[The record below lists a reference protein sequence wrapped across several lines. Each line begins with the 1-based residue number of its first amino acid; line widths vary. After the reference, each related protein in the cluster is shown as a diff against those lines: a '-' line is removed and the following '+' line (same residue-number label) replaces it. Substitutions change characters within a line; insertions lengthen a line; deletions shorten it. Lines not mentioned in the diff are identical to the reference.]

1 MTQTADKSVSNAVTP
16 RVWMVRGGA
25 QGQDEAVV
33 LESGMA
39 IIGFN
44 DIPDLTDALDRAA
57 VLERI
62 QQANPASHDN
72 RNRNRARQLYAF
84 LLSMRDGD
92 IVALPLKT
100 RPGRIALGRVTGPYR
115 YQLIHGAMRHTRPV
129 EWTRPGVPRSDFEQD
144 LLYSLGAFLTV
155 CRIQRNGAERRI
167 AKMMTGGRDPGD
179 ETPKQSPVTTEVD
192 AGFEPDAGT
201 VLDIAQIARDQ
212 ILDHIRSRFPGH
224 EFARLVDAVLQAEGY
239 FTWLSPPGP
248 DGGVDILAGRGSL
261 GLEGQK
267 LCVQVKATANAAD
280 VTILRALIGTMQ
292 TLKADQGLLV
302 SWGGFTS
309 AAEREARQSFFTV
322 RLWRAD
328 DFVNAIFR
336 NYERLPEQIANEI
349 PLERVWM
356 LVRGDGEL

>member
-1 MTQTADKSVSNAVTP
+1 MTQWTKQSANDASTP
-16 RVWMVRGGA
+16 RVWLVRGGR
-25 QGQDEAVV
+25 QGQDESLA
-33 LESGMA
+33 LESGHA

-44 DIPDLTDALDRAA
+44 DIPDLTGTGDRVDVSRLVEQADPGSRS
-57 VLERI
+57 RI
-62 QQANPASHDN
+62 SN
-72 RNRNRARQLYAF
+72 RTSQLIAFFWGMSAR
-84 LLSMRDGD
+84 D
-92 IVALPLKT
+92 IVAMPLKT
-100 RPGRIALGRVTGPYR
+100 RPGLIALGRVAGPYR
-115 YQLIHGAMRHTRPV
+115 YQEIDGAMRHTRPI
-129 EWTRPGVPRSDFEQD
+129 EWTRPDVPRSEFEQD

-155 CRIQRNGAERRI
+155 CRIQRNGAEGRI
-167 AKMMTGGRDPGD
+167 AKMMTGDRDPGD
-179 ETPKQSPVTTEVD
+179 ETPKQAEVSTEIDPGSEPGED
-192 AGFEPDAGT
+192 A

-224 EFARLVDAVLQAEGY
+224 EFARLVEAVLQAEGY
-239 FTWLSPPGP
+239 FTRLSPPGP

-261 GLEGQK
+261 GFEGQK

-280 VTILRALIGTMQ
+280 VTVLRALIGTMQ
-292 TLKADQGLLV
+292 TLKADRGLLV

-336 NYERLPEQIANEI
+336 NYERLSEQIANEI